1 MSEQKELTP
10 QKIQQEIGMLN
21 LRINDM
27 MTQLNSVMKAMMEEI
42 QNKDAK
48 IKELQAP
55 VLKASEAPA
64 DKLN

>member
-1 MSEQKELTP
+1 MSQPETP

-42 QNKDAK
+42 QSKDAK

-55 VLKASEAPA
+55 IKKEPETAPPA
-64 DKLN
+64 